1 MKILNF
7 LFGIL
12 LLGTV
17 YYATY
22 LGNLQT
28 VLAEK
33 TNPEF
38 NYLTFEMAP
47 DREFSKTLFAAIH
60 ANGMAA
66 TAQETLDEDVWFI
79 LFYVSAAILGWILL
93 LKKFEVNKNWL
104 FILIAIL
111 GITAG
116 VCDTIENG
124 HLASLLADW
133 ESAASNGSVEQAAFF
148 AKVKFAII
156 TPLALGGLLG
166 WVYFFGKKGIGFFK
180 KRKM

>member
-1 MKILNF
+1 MKILNIV
-7 LFGIL
+7 FGIL

-17 YYATY
+17 YYIFY
-22 LGNLQT
+22 LSNLET

-33 TNPEF
+33 TNPAF

-47 DREFSKTLFAAIH
+47 DREFSKSLFASIH
-60 ANGMAA
+60 KNGMTA

-79 LFYVSAAILGWILL
+79 LFYVSTTILGWIIL

-111 GITAG
+111 GIVAG

-124 HLASLLADW
+124 HLADLLTDW
-133 ESAASNGSVEQAAFF
+133 ESAANNGSVEKASFF
-148 AKVKFAII
+148 AKIKFAII
-156 TPLALGGLLG
+156 TPMALGGLLG
-166 WVYFFGKKGIGFFK
+166 WIYFFGKKGFGFFK
-180 KRKM
+180 K

>member
-1 MKILNF
+1 MKILNII
-7 LFGIL
+7 FGIL
-12 LLGTV
+12 FLGTI
-17 YYATY
+17 YYAVY

-47 DREFSKTLFAAIH
+47 DRDFSKALFASIH
-60 ANGMAA
+60 ENGMVG

-79 LFYVSAAILGWILL
+79 LFYVSSTVLGWIIL
-93 LKKFEVNKNWL
+93 LKNFKVTKNWL
-104 FILIAIL
+104 FILIAVL
-111 GITAG
+111 GIVAG

-124 HLASLLADW
+124 HLTSLLANW
-133 ESAASNGSVEQAAFF
+133 ESAASAGSVEKASFF
-148 AKVKFAII
+148 AKIKFAII

-166 WVYFFGKKGIGFFK
+166 WIYFFGKKGIKFPQK
-180 KRKM
+180 NK

>member
-1 MKILNF
+1 MKILNII
-7 LFGIL
+7 FGIL

-17 YYATY
+17 YYAVY

-47 DREFSKTLFAAIH
+47 DRDFSKALFASIH
-60 ANGMAA
+60 ENGMVA

-79 LFYVSAAILGWILL
+79 LFYVSATILGWILL
-93 LKKFEVNKNWL
+93 LKKFEMNKNWL
-104 FILIAIL
+104 FLLIAVL

-133 ESAASNGSVEQAAFF
+133 ESAASNGSVEKASLF
-148 AKVKFAII
+148 AKIKFAII
-156 TPLALGGLLG
+156 MPLALGGLLG
-166 WVYFFGKKGIGFFK
+166 WVYFFGKKVIVFFK
-180 KRKM
+180 K

>member
-1 MKILNF
+1 MKVLNII
-7 LFGIL
+7 FGIL

-28 VLAEK
+28 ILAEK

-47 DREFSKTLFAAIH
+47 DREFSKSLFASIH
-60 ANGMAA
+60 ENGMAA

-79 LFYVSAAILGWILL
+79 LFYVGTVILGWILL
-93 LKKFEVNKNWL
+93 LKKFDVNKNWL
-104 FILIAIL
+104 FVLIAVL

-124 HLASLLADW
+124 HLANLLADW
-133 ESAASNGSVEQAAFF
+133 ESAASNGSVEKASFF
-148 AKVKFAII
+148 AKIKFAII
-156 TPLALGGLLG
+156 TPLTLVGLLG
-166 WVYFFGKKGIGFFK
+166 WIIFFGKKGMVLLK
-180 KRKM
+180 K

>member
-1 MKILNF
+1 MKTLNII
-7 LFGIL
+7 FGIL
-12 LLGTV
+12 FLGTV

-33 TNPEF
+33 TTPEF

-47 DREFSKTLFAAIH
+47 DREFSKSLFASIH
-60 ANGMAA
+60 ENGMAA

-79 LFYVSAAILGWILL
+79 LFYVSTTVLGWILL
-93 LKKFEVNKNWL
+93 LKKFDVNKNWL

-111 GITAG
+111 GIIAG

-124 HLASLLADW
+124 HLANLLADW
-133 ESAASNGSVEQAAFF
+133 ESAARNGSVEKASFF
-148 AKVKFAII
+148 AKIKFAII

-166 WVYFFGKKGIGFFK
+166 WIYFFGKKGMELLK
-180 KRKM
+180 K

>member
-1 MKILNF
+1 MKILNII
-7 LFGIL
+7 FGIL
-12 LLGTV
+12 FLGTV
-17 YYATY
+17 YYGTY

-33 TNPEF
+33 TTPEF

-47 DREFSKTLFAAIH
+47 DREFSKSLFASIH
-60 ANGMAA
+60 ENGM
-66 TAQETLDEDVWFI
+66 TSIAQETLDEDVWFI
-79 LFYVSAAILGWILL
+79 LFYVSTTVLGWILL
-93 LKKFEVNKNWL
+93 LNKFDINKNWL

-124 HLASLLADW
+124 HLADLLADW
-133 ESAASNGSVEQAAFF
+133 ESAASNSSVEKASFF
-148 AKVKFAII
+148 AKIKFAII

-166 WVYFFGKKGIGFFK
+166 WIYFFGKKGMGLLK
-180 KRKM
+180 K

>member
-1 MKILNF
+1 MKILNII
-7 LFGIL
+7 FGIL
-12 LLGTV
+12 FLGTI
-17 YYATY
+17 YYAIF

-47 DREFSKTLFAAIH
+47 DRDFSKALFASIH
-60 ANGMAA
+60 ENGMTAI
-66 TAQETLDEDVWFI
+66 AQETLDEDVWFI
-79 LFYVSAAILGWILL
+79 LFYVSSTVLGWILL
-93 LKKFEVNKNWL
+93 LQKFEVNKNWL

-124 HLASLLADW
+124 HLANLLADW
-133 ESAASNGSVEQAAFF
+133 ESAASNGSVEKASFF
-148 AKVKFAII
+148 AKIKFAII
-156 TPLALGGLLG
+156 LPLALGGLLG
-166 WVYFFGKKGIGFFK
+166 WIYFFGKKGIGFLK
-180 KRKM
+180 K